1 MAAAAG
7 PVALR
12 PPEAAE
18 KQPGASQ
25 EDIAVETV
33 EVVLDALEGLAMTF
47 VMPLTAPLG
56 VCSSFVA
63 VAALAGLAEAMA
75 MAGKEALVVDLL
87 VRWMAWF
94 ELSKG
99 PTAVVQKPIYSIAKR
114 YHLVAVMQPT

>member
-1 MAAAAG
+1 MPAQSTIGFFFLMIRRPPRSTLFPYTTLFRSAAAG

-33 EVVLDALEGLAMTF
+33 EAVLDALEGLAMTF
-47 VMPLTAPLG
+47 VMSLTAPLG
-56 VCSSFVA
+56 LCSSFVA

-75 MAGKEALVVDLL
+75 MAGK
-87 VRWMAWF
+87 
-94 ELSKG
+94 
-99 PTAVVQKPIYSIAKR
+99 
-114 YHLVAVMQPT
+114 